1 MFPGLTAP
9 YPWPYLACMGTQC
22 GQLKLAIQAAHFA
35 DVILVRQIMEKYA
48 RQRPH
53 HPDDE
58 QNFVTVCSKGNE
70 FIRQLFVV
78 FFLLT
83 SFQTIQKQGY
93 AMDMHA
99 LAGIAVLLILAAVS
113 AYRDALRNDPMSKL
127 NASGIR
133 FPHSDDQE

>member
-1 MFPGLTAP
+1 MMGKNR
-9 YPWPYLACMGTQC
+9 LA
-22 GQLKLAIQAAHFA
+22 
-35 DVILVRQIMEKYA
+35 
-48 RQRPH
+48 
-53 HPDDE
+53 
-58 QNFVTVCSKGNE
+58 VCSRGNS
-70 FIRQLFVV
+70 FICQLFVD

-133 FPHSDDQE
+133 FPHADDQE

>member
-1 MFPGLTAP
+1 MRHK
-9 YPWPYLACMGTQC
+9 YLIVHVMSKN
-22 GQLKLAIQAAHFA
+22 LL
-35 DVILVRQIMEKYA
+35 
-48 RQRPH
+48 
-53 HPDDE
+53 
-58 QNFVTVCSKGNE
+58 TVCSKGNE
-70 FIRQLFVV
+70 FIQQLFVV

-83 SFQTIQKQGY
+83 SFQTIRKQGY
-93 AMDMHA
+93 IMDMHA

>member
-1 MFPGLTAP
+1 MMRKSGSP
-9 YPWPYLACMGTQC
+9 
-22 GQLKLAIQAAHFA
+22 
-35 DVILVRQIMEKYA
+35 
-48 RQRPH
+48 
-53 HPDDE
+53 
-58 QNFVTVCSKGNE
+58 VCSEGNE
-70 FIRQLFVV
+70 FIWQLFVD

-83 SFQTIQKQGY
+83 SFQTIQKRGY

-99 LAGIAVLLILAAVS
+99 LAGIAVLLVLASVS